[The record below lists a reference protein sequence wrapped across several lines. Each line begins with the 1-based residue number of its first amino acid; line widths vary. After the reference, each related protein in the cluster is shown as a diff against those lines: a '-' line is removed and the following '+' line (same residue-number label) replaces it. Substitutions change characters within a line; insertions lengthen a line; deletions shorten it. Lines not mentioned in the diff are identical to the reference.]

1 MLRASRTD
9 ATFPFNVSQAKT
21 LGAIPVHEPLQSM
34 RRITDSPIME
44 QRRRRRTDLIV
55 TSSHYSHHPDPSLGE
70 KRRAVFVPSFIRI
83 RGNATRFYAVLAVL
97 LMAWLLTGSTA
108 SAHAFL
114 KQSTPDENTVV
125 PKSPP
130 EILLSF
136 TESIEPQFS
145 TAELF
150 DANGLQVQTGVSHV
164 ESDKTVMALPLPTS
178 LPDGTYTV
186 QWKNVSSDDGH
197 ENSGYFAFTVGSQA
211 NVVIP
216 SPPTVQPTTLFDRVL
231 SVSGRWLALLGMA
244 AAIGAFFTW
253 LLAIAPAIVPLPD
266 ESRGQIAG
274 RLRRSSVYAIWI
286 AVVGSVILLLSQ
298 SITSSDNVAPS
309 AIWSVLTTHFGWY
322 WLARIALMTTLW
334 MLLRRKTS
342 WEEDATLGTHSSVV
356 LLACASLV
364 PFSLVSHAAAQ
375 PSGQPMAIAV
385 DWLHLLSAT
394 IWIGG
399 LLALVIGVMTMSGLQ
414 AMQRRVVFAALI
426 PRFSTLAI
434 GSVLILAVTGFYA
447 SWLEVGNLTALM
459 STAYGHTLLV
469 KLILLI
475 PILMLGAGNLL
486 FWGPGMLQRRE
497 APERFRRSVI
507 GEVIIGV
514 LILLAVGLLTS
525 LPTGREALGAT
536 ADHPIFNFDQQGIR
550 ATLQITPA
558 VAGLNKYTIDTSSTS
573 GLLPKGTQVLLRVS
587 RNGELQGQREINVPL
602 LPGSASRFESQGR
615 DLSVV
620 GNWQF
625 ELVVRVPNQPDWS
638 VSSHVNVA
646 RSASERVDIPG
657 PPPRFAGLTA
667 LVAVVLAGLAVAR
680 LLGGLRSNRVPGRHL
695 ANSRLLIGDGLVLVA
710 ICVLLLG
717 ITWTGP
723 AKSNSQSNP
732 IKMTSA
738 SVATGQSLFAQNCV
752 PCHGQN
758 GFGDGPLAATLNPP
772 PADFHARHLDDHT
785 DLQLF
790 LWIQN
795 GIPGTAMP
803 SFKSKLTNDE
813 IWNLINFVRS
823 FRHPVTS

>member
-1 MLRASRTD
+1 MLHARQTN
-9 ATFPFNVSQAKT
+9 ATVSFDVPQAKI
-21 LGAIPVHEPLQSM
+21 LGILPINERLQWM
-34 RRITDSPIME
+34 KRIADSPSME
-44 QRRRRRTDLIV
+44 LCRRRRTDLIL
-55 TSSHYSHHPDPSLGE
+55 TSSHYDHHPDPNLRE
-70 KRRAVFVPSFIRI
+70 KGRALSMGRVVRVRGAAIR
-83 RGNATRFYAVLAVL
+83 FSAVLA
-97 LMAWLLTGSTA
+97 MLLTVWLFVGSSA

-125 PKSPP
+125 PQSPP

-136 TESIEPQFS
+136 TENIEPQFS
-145 TAELF
+145 SAELF
-150 DANGLQVQTGVSHV
+150 DANGRQVQTGVSHV
-164 ESDKTVMALPLPTS
+164 ESDKTVMVLPLPTS

-231 SVSGRWLALLGMA
+231 SVSGRWLALVGIA
-244 AAIGAFFTW
+244 TAVGAFLTW

-266 ESRGQIAG
+266 ESRRQIAG
-274 RLRRSSVYAIWI
+274 RLRRSATYGIWI

-298 SITSSDNVAPS
+298 SITSSDSVAPS
-309 AIWSVLTTHFGWY
+309 AIWSVLTTRFGWY
-322 WLARIALMTTLW
+322 WLARIALMIALW
-334 MLLRRKTS
+334 ILLRRTAS
-342 WEEDATLGTHSSVV
+342 WDENASSGGRGAAV
-356 LLACASLV
+356 LLACVSLV

-385 DWLHLLSAT
+385 DWLHLLGAT

-399 LLALVIGVMTMSGLQ
+399 LLALVIGVVTMTGLQ
-414 AMQRRVVFAALI
+414 SMQRRVVFAVLI

-459 STAYGHTLLV
+459 STSYGHTLLV

-497 APERFRRSVI
+497 APERFRRSLI
-507 GEVIIGV
+507 GEAIIGV

-558 VAGLNKYTIDTSSTS
+558 VAGLNKYTIDTSTTT

-620 GNWQF
+620 GDWQF
-625 ELVVRVPNQPDWS
+625 DLVVRVPNRPDWS
-638 VSSHVNVA
+638 VSSHVNVTG
-646 RSASERVDIPG
+646 SASQRVDIPG
-657 PPPRFAGLTA
+657 PPPRFAGITA

-680 LLGGLRSNRVPGRHL
+680 LLGGLRSTRVPGPHL
-695 ANSRLLIGDGLVLVA
+695 AGSRLLIGDGLVLVA

-803 SFKSKLTNDE
+803 SFKNKLTNDE